1 MSNLMSTKLDS
12 TNYMIWKLQISAI
25 LDAYFV
31 IELLDGSIPQPRQF
45 LIFETSLSTS
55 QDVWNTLEER
65 FTSTARP
72 SVLNLKLKLQSI
84 RKGNESMNS
93 YLQRIKT
100 IKDKLSAVG
109 VLIDNEEL
117 LHIILKGLPKEY
129 AHFASAI
136 RTRDGVL
143 SLERL
148 SVLLQT

>member
-1 MSNLMSTKLDS
+1 MNLVFLAWKKRDKDLLTLLYSTLS
-12 TNYMIWKLQISAI
+12 PPVLAM
-25 LDAYFV
+25 V
-31 IELLDGSIPQPRQF
+31 VG
-45 LIFETSLSTS
+45 LSTS

-100 IKDKLSAVG
+100 TRYKLSAVG

-129 AHFASAI
+129 AYFASAI

>member
-1 MSNLMSTKLDS
+1 M
-12 TNYMIWKLQISAI
+12 
-25 LDAYFV
+25 V
-31 IELLDGSIPQPRQF
+31 VG
-45 LIFETSLSTS
+45 LSTS